1 MAGVIL
7 VILVMLVL
15 GPIGLFAGGAAWS
28 ALLGAS
34 LDTYKKTESVEPAES
49 SRSPG
54 LAPQRDWPN
63 R

>member
-7 VILVMLVL
+7 LIVVMLVL

-34 LDTYKKTESVEPAES
+34 LDTYKKTEAAEPAET
-49 SRSPG
+49 
-54 LAPQRDWPN
+54 
-63 R
+63 